1 MQRVRARLIRASG
14 VYSYGA
20 KESYMGNSRSI
31 TLAVMMVFGLAAF
44 GVLSVKGPMTVE
56 TRAQASRETKPAED
70 FRAMLTR
77 VDAAQRELQSGR
89 PAAFKALWSHA
100 DDITLSGGFGGTI
113 EKGWEQISR
122 RLDWVGTQFSKGT
135 NTIERLVANESGDLG
150 YVVQVERIRFHVP
163 GQAQESRRDY
173 RVTMVFR
180 RESEGWR
187 IVHRQADSQMVKQ
200 GPQ

>member
-1 MQRVRARLIRASG
+1 MRSARPIS
-14 VYSYGA
+14 
-20 KESYMGNSRSI
+20 
-31 TLAVMMVFGLAAF
+31 LAVMVIFGATAF
-44 GVLSVKGPMTVE
+44 GVLSAVRPMTVE
-56 TRAQASRETKPAED
+56 PQAQAAGETKPGED
-70 FRAMLTR
+70 FRAMLAK
-77 VDAAQRELQSGR
+77 VDVAQLELQNGR

-122 RLDWVGTQFSKGT
+122 RLDWVGTQFSKGS
-135 NTIERLVANESGDLG
+135 NNIERLVANESGDLG
-150 YVVQVERIRFHVP
+150 YVVQVERLRFHVP

-187 IVHRQADSQMVKQ
+187 IVHRQAD
-200 GPQ
+200 